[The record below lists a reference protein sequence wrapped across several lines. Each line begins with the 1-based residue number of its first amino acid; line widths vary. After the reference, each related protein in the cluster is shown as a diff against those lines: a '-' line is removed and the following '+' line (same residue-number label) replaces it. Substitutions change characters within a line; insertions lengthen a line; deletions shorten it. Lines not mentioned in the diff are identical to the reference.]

1 MLRASRMFKRWE
13 SKIAINYAALAL
25 GRCIFGVVVMS
36 HWFACLFALQARAR
50 APPSSR
56 GPPPTAPT
64 HPPHPFTHPP
74 TRE

>member
-25 GRCIFGVVVMS
+25 GRCICGVVVMS

-50 APPSSR
+50 ASLLTR
-56 GPPPTAPT
+56 PPPTAST
-64 HPPHPFTHPP
+64 HPPAHPP
-74 TRE
+74 TRD